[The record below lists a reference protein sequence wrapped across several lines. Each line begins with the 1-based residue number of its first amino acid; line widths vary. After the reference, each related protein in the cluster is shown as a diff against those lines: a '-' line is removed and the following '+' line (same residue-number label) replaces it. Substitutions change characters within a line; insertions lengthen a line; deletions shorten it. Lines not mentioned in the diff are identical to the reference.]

1 MPGTTQTSLLPLSTL
16 LLLAQVVMVVV
27 SSDRGRNI
35 SLWSM
40 MVASRKLKCKAKEV
54 MLLASSLLS
63 KYRQYLVVRPST
75 PWTLDSPYNRRA
87 KGWKL
92 DIRWLQGCMVIL

>member
-40 MVASRKLKCKAKEV
+40 MVASRKLKVQSQRSNVAGQ
-54 MLLASSLLS
+54 L
-63 KYRQYLVVRPST
+63 LVVKVQAVPGGQTQHTMDTGQS
-75 PWTLDSPYNRRA
+75 
-87 KGWKL
+87 
-92 DIRWLQGCMVIL
+92 I